1 MISLFLS
8 TSDSIYAVVMNK
20 KMVGRWE
27 YMLTILELLIRSLV
41 YTHSLKVA
49 CIESKATITQVETPT
64 EHLLAAL
71 FFFFP
76 DSDHHLC
83 LHDTI
88 RLSWQMRFSPAA
100 GW

>member
-27 YMLTILELLIRSLV
+27 YMFTILELLIRSLV

-71 FFFFP
+71 FFFFQIP
-76 DSDHHLC
+76 IIISAYM
-83 LHDTI
+83 T
-88 RLSWQMRFSPAA
+88 Q
-100 GW
+100 